1 MQFCR
6 QRGGVMYYVD
16 PTQPTQTIYWN

>member
-16 PTQPTQTIYWN
+16 PTQPTQTI